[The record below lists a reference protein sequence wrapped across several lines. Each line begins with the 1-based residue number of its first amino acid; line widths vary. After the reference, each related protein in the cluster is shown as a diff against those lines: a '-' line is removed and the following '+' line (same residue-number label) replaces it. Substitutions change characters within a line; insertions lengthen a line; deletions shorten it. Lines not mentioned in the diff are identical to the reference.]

1 LKSKHEEDEM
11 TKPWSATEI
20 YRTHLEE
27 YAEKWSEY
35 FTMRREDGIIE
46 VRMHTDGDSA
56 KWGLELHRAFIPAF
70 ADIGH
75 DPENECVIFSGT
87 GSTFLASMD
96 PVGWER
102 AGFTEKYTFDRG
114 YDYWYADQV
123 HEPFALLN
131 LEIPVVAA
139 INGPFFIHQELA
151 LLNDLVICSE
161 STTMADGHYTG
172 MGIVPGD
179 GVQTIFRE
187 LLGVNRAKHFLLTG
201 QTYDAKQLLDMG
213 VVGEVVP
220 DDQLLDR
227 AWELARTIFMARARS
242 HRRMTRAL
250 LVQPWRELLTREL
263 PFGLA
268 QECWATHGYWPM
280 ADEKSYD
287 IETLTKTDGAPV

>member
-1 LKSKHEEDEM
+1 M

-161 STTMADGHYTG
+161 STTMTDGHYTG

-201 QTYDAKQLLDMG
+201 QTYDAKQLLDLG

-263 PFGLA
+263 PFGMA

-287 IETLTKTDGAPV
+287 IETLTKTDGAPA

>member
-1 LKSKHEEDEM
+1 M
-11 TKPWSATEI
+11 PKPWSSKEM
-20 YRTHLEE
+20 YRTYLEE
-27 YAEKWSEY
+27 YSERWSEY

-46 VRMHTDGDSA
+46 VKMHTDDGPA
-56 KWGLELHRAFIPAF
+56 KWGLEIHRAFIPAF

-75 DPENECVIFSGT
+75 DPENQCVIFSGT
-87 GSTFLASMD
+87 GDTFLSSMD
-96 PVGWER
+96 PIGWER
-102 AGFTEKYTFDRG
+102 AGFTDRYTFDLG
-114 YDYWYADQV
+114 YDYWYFDQV

-131 LEIPVVAA
+131 LEIPVIAA

-151 LLNDLVICSE
+151 LLNDIVICSE
-161 STTMADGHYTG
+161 STTMTDGHYTG

-201 QTYDAKQLLDMG
+201 ATMDAQELLALG

-227 AWELARTIFMARARS
+227 AWEIARTIFMARARS

-250 LVQPWRELLTREL
+250 LVQPWRELLIKEL
-263 PFGLA
+263 PFGMA
-268 QECWATHGYWPM
+268 QECWATHGHWAM
-280 ADEKSYD
+280 ADDKGYD
-287 IETLTKTDGAPV
+287 VANLAGSEAS

>member
-1 LKSKHEEDEM
+1 MS
-11 TKPWSATEI
+11 KPWRYNEV
-20 YRTHLEE
+20 YRTHLED

-46 VRMHTDGDSA
+46 VRMHTDHDSA

-87 GSTFLASMD
+87 GETFLASMD
-96 PVGWER
+96 PDGWVR
-102 AGFTEKYTFDRG
+102 YGFDKPYTFDRG

-151 LLNDLVICSE
+151 LLNDIVICSQ
-161 STTMADGHYTG
+161 STTMTDGHYTG

-201 QTYDAKQLLDMG
+201 QTMDADQLLALG

-220 DDQLLDR
+220 DDELLDR
-227 AWELARTIFMARARS
+227 AWEIARTVFMARSRS

-250 LVQPWRELLTREL
+250 LVQPWRELLVREL
-263 PFGLA
+263 PFGMA

-280 ADEKSYD
+280 ADEKTYD
-287 IETLTKTDGAPV
+287 IETLTKTDGSGS

>member
-1 LKSKHEEDEM
+1 MPH
-11 TKPWSATEI
+11 PWSSTQI
-20 YRTHLEE
+20 YRTYLDD
-27 YAEKWSEY
+27 YAERWSEY
-35 FTMRREDGIIE
+35 FTMRRDDGILE
-46 VRMHTDGDSA
+46 VRMHSA
-56 KWGLELHRAFIPAF
+56 GGPARWGLELHRAFIPAF

-87 GSTFLASMD
+87 GDTFLSSMD
-96 PVGWER
+96 PEGWVRYE
-102 AGFTEKYTFDRG
+102 FDKPYDFRKG

-151 LLNDLVICSE
+151 LLNDIVICSQ
-161 STTMADGHYTG
+161 STTMTDGHYTG

-187 LLGVNRAKHFLLTG
+187 LLGVNRAKYFLLTG
-201 QTYDAKQLLDMG
+201 KTMNAQELFDLG

-220 DDQLLDR
+220 DEQLLAR
-227 AWELARTIFMARARS
+227 AWEIARSVFMARSRS

-250 LVQPWRELLTREL
+250 LVQPWRELLVREL
-263 PFGLA
+263 PFGMA

-280 ADEKSYD
+280 ADEQAYD
-287 IETLTKTDGAPV
+287 METLTNSDVAPRP

>member
-1 LKSKHEEDEM
+1 M
-11 TKPWSATEI
+11 PKPWSSNEM
-20 YRTHLEE
+20 YRTYLDE
-27 YAEKWSEY
+27 YAERWSEY

-46 VRMHTDGDSA
+46 VRMHTDDGPA
-56 KWGLELHRAFIPAF
+56 KWGLEIHRAFIPAF

-87 GSTFLASMD
+87 GDTFLASMD
-96 PVGWER
+96 PIGWER

-114 YDYWYADQV
+114 YDYWYFDQV

-131 LEIPVVAA
+131 LEIPVIAA

-151 LLNDLVICSE
+151 LLNDIVLCSE

-201 QTYDAKQLLDMG
+201 QSMDAQELLAAG

-220 DDQLLDR
+220 DDELLDR
-227 AWELARTIFMARARS
+227 AWEIARTIFMARARS

-250 LVQPWRELLTREL
+250 LVQPWRELLIKEL
-263 PFGLA
+263 PFGMA
-268 QECWATHGYWPM
+268 HECWATHGHWAM
-280 ADEKSYD
+280 ADDTGYD
-287 IETLTKTDGAPV
+287 VETLTGSEAS

>member
-1 LKSKHEEDEM
+1 
-11 TKPWSATEI
+11 
-20 YRTHLEE
+20 
-27 YAEKWSEY
+27 
-35 FTMRREDGIIE
+35 
-46 VRMHTDGDSA
+46 
-56 KWGLELHRAFIPAF
+56 
-70 ADIGH
+70 
-75 DPENECVIFSGT
+75 VIFSGT
-87 GSTFLASMD
+87 GDTFLASMD
-96 PVGWER
+96 PIGWER

-114 YDYWYADQV
+114 YDYWYFDQV

-131 LEIPVVAA
+131 LEIPVIAA

-187 LLGVNRAKHFLLTG
+187 LMGVNRAKHFLLTG
-201 QTYDAKQLLDMG
+201 QSMTAQEMLALG
-213 VVGEVVP
+213 IVGEVVP

-250 LVQPWRELLTREL
+250 LVQPWRELLIKEL
-263 PFGLA
+263 PFGMA
-268 QECWATHGYWPM
+268 QECWATHGHWAM
-280 ADEKSYD
+280 ADDKGYD
-287 IETLTKTDGAPV
+287 VETLTGSES